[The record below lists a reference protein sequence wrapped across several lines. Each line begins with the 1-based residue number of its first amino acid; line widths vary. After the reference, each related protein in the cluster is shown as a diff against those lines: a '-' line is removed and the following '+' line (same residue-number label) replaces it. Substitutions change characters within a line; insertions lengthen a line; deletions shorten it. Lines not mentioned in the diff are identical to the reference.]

1 MDNQMK
7 LTADERE
14 FLREVRRLDEEG
26 RRLLLETAVEL
37 AEAERKALLSE
48 SEKQSLTNLI

>member
-1 MDNQMK
+1 MK
-7 LTADERE
+7 LSTDELE
-14 FLREVRRLDEEG
+14 FLEMVRKLNDEG
-26 RRLLLETAVEL
+26 KRLLLETAKEL